1 MDPFWEP
8 TLLCSRHEHT
18 IGRRGSGDNE
28 PGAAIMMGER
38 CAQDKLFAADHIYL
52 DFVGRDTLYGYLA
65 QHRGRLFR
73 DEDFAILYCRN
84 NGRPSVPPSLAVS
97 ILFLRAYDNVSFV
110 EAIERTKYDLR
121 WKVALGLEMEDVPI
135 QKSALQEFQA
145 RLVLHEQGESLLKK
159 SIDEARR
166 AGYVTTRKIR
176 VALDTTPTLGKGA
189 VKDTYNLLADG
200 VEKLACRLAEVAGE
214 AIASWAEKEGLQRYF
229 GSSLKG
235 EAAIDW
241 DDKAQRDQLLTEIVK
256 DGRRLLSLAEQ
267 ARHEHPEHDEAIQAD
282 AALLERLIRQDVE
295 EKPGGGCQI
304 KQGTEKDRLISVHDP
319 EMRHG
324 RKSASKTFNGHK
336 TAVAVD
342 MESQLICG
350 VEVLAGNAG
359 DQQQALE
366 LVHQAE
372 RVMEAQ
378 VEETVGDCAYGGGPT
393 RKAFADEQRLLTA
406 KVPASH
412 NGDCFPKTAFA
423 IDLDR
428 MEVRCPAG
436 QITTTYKSSGHN
448 RAGHFVFADATCQA
462 CPLRSQC
469 VGGQGPRSINIQ
481 HEERLQQQARS
492 YNQTEVGK
500 KSLRERVV
508 VEHGIAR
515 LVRLGI
521 RQSRYVGKTKTRFQV
536 IMAAVVAN
544 MSLVVGFCHR
554 EQKPAMNT
562 SDPVVQALLTPTYAP
577 NGAQNGFLAV
587 LWASWIRD
595 SYFLLQHTVFG
606 LPGMAACSS
615 TDFSYP
621 RFFRPETGGFWTDF

>member
-1 MDPFWEP
+1 
-8 TLLCSRHEHT
+8 
-18 IGRRGSGDNE
+18 
-28 PGAAIMMGER
+28 MMGER
-38 CAQDKLFAADHIYL
+38 SAQDKLFAADHIYL
-52 DFVGRDTLYGYLA
+52 DYVGRDTLYGYLA
-65 QHRGRLFR
+65 QHRGQLFR
-73 DEDFAILYCRN
+73 DEDFAILYCRT

-97 ILFLRAYDNVSFV
+97 ILFLRAYDGVSFV

-121 WKVALGLEMEDVPI
+121 WKVALGLEMEDVPM

-145 RLVLHEQGESLLKK
+145 RLVLHEQGEALLKK

-166 AGYVTTRKIR
+166 VGYVTSRKIR

-200 VEKLACRLAEVAGE
+200 IERLAFRLAEVAGE
-214 AIASWAEKEGLQRYF
+214 AIGSWSEKEGLHRYF

-241 DDKAQRDQLLTEIVK
+241 DNKAQRDQLLTQIVA

-304 KQGTEKDRLISVHDP
+304 KEGAEKDRVISVHDP

-342 MESQLICG
+342 MDSQLICG
-350 VEVLAGNAG
+350 VDVLAGNAG
-359 DQQQALE
+359 DQEKALE

-372 RVMEAQ
+372 RVTEAQ

-393 RKAFADEQRLLTA
+393 RKAFADEQRVLTA

-412 NGDCFPKTAFA
+412 NGDCFPKTAFV

-436 QITTTYKSSGHN
+436 QITTTYKSSGQN

-469 VGGQGPRSINIQ
+469 VRGQGPRSINIQ
-481 HEERLQQQARS
+481 HEERLQQLARCH
-492 YNQTEVGK
+492 NQTEVGK
-500 KSLRERVV
+500 RSLRQRVV

-521 RQSRYVGKTKTRFQV
+521 RQSRYLGKIKTRFQV

-544 MSLVVGFCHR
+544 LSLVVGFCHR
-554 EQKPAMNT
+554 KQKPAVAT
-562 SDPVVQALLTPTYAP
+562 TDPLIQALLMPVTDAP
-577 NGAQNGFLAV
+577 NGLIAD

-595 SYFLLQHTVFG
+595 PYSLLQRTLFG
-606 LPGMAACSS
+606 LVGLQGRRKPISDCSG
-615 TDFSYP
+615 
-621 RFFRPETGGFWTDF
+621 FFRP

>member
-1 MDPFWEP
+1 M
-8 TLLCSRHEHT
+8 
-18 IGRRGSGDNE
+18 
-28 PGAAIMMGER
+28 
-38 CAQDKLFAADHIYL
+38 
-52 DFVGRDTLYGYLA
+52 
-65 QHRGRLFR
+65 
-73 DEDFAILYCRN
+73 
-84 NGRPSVPPSLAVS
+84 
-97 ILFLRAYDNVSFV
+97 
-110 EAIERTKYDLR
+110 
-121 WKVALGLEMEDVPI
+121 

-145 RLVLHEQGESLLKK
+145 RLVLHEQGEALLKK

-166 AGYVTTRKIR
+166 AGYVTSRKIR

-200 VEKLACRLAEVAGE
+200 IEKLACRLAEVAGE
-214 AIASWAEKEGLQRYF
+214 AIASWADTQDLHRYF

-241 DDKAQRDQLLTEIVK
+241 NDKAQRDQLLTQIVE

-295 EKPGGGCQI
+295 EKPGGGCQV

-336 TAVAVD
+336 AAVAVD

-350 VEVLAGNAG
+350 VEVLAANAG
-359 DQQQALE
+359 DQEKALE

-372 RVMEAQ
+372 RVMEAP

-436 QITTTYKSSGHN
+436 QITTEYKSSGQN
-448 RAGHFVFADATCQA
+448 CAGRFVFADATCQA
-462 CPLRSQC
+462 CALRSQC

-492 YNQTEVGK
+492 YNQTEAGK

-521 RQSRYVGKTKTRFQV
+521 RQSRYFGKTKTRFQV

-544 MSLVVGFCHR
+544 LSLVVGFCHR

-562 SDPVVQALLTPTYAP
+562 SDPGIQALLTRTYAP
-577 NGAQNGFLAV
+577 NDAQNSFLAN
-587 LWASWIRD
+587 LWTSWIRD
-595 SYFLLQHTVFG
+595 PYFLLQHTLFG
-606 LPGMAACSS
+606 LLGIAVSS
-615 TDFSYP
+615 
-621 RFFRPETGGFWTDF
+621 

>member
-1 MDPFWEP
+1 
-8 TLLCSRHEHT
+8 
-18 IGRRGSGDNE
+18 
-28 PGAAIMMGER
+28 MMGER
-38 CAQDKLFAADHIYL
+38 SAQDRLFAADHIYL

-65 QHRGRLFR
+65 QHRGQLFR

-84 NGRPSVPPSLAVS
+84 NGRPSVPPSVAVS
-97 ILFLRAYDNVSFV
+97 ILFLRAYDGVSFV

-121 WKVALGLEMEDVPI
+121 WKVALGLEMEEIPM

-145 RLVLHEQGESLLKK
+145 RLVLRGQGEALLKK

-166 AGYVTTRKIR
+166 AGYVTSRKIW

-189 VKDTYNLLADG
+189 VKDTYNLLAEG
-200 VEKLACRLAEVAGE
+200 IEKLALRLAEIAGE
-214 AIASWAEKEGLQRYF
+214 ALASWAEKEGLQRYF

-235 EAAIDW
+235 EAGIDW
-241 DDKAQRDQLLTEIVK
+241 DDKAQRDQLLSEIVQ

-267 ARHEHPEHDEAIQAD
+267 ARQEHPEHAEAIQAD

-295 EKPGGGCQI
+295 ENPGGGCQV
-304 KQGTEKDRLISVHDP
+304 KEGTERDRLISVHDP

-359 DQQQALE
+359 DQEKALD

-372 RVMEAQ
+372 RVTEGQ
-378 VEETVGDCAYGGGPT
+378 VEESVGDCAYGGGPT
-393 RKAFADEQRLLTA
+393 RKAFADEQRLLTP
-406 KVPASH
+406 KVPTSH
-412 NGDCFPKTAFA
+412 NGDWFPKSAFA

-436 QITTTYKSSGHN
+436 QTTTEYQSSGEH
-448 RAGHFVFADATCQA
+448 RGGRFVFAAATCQA

-469 VGGQGPRSINIQ
+469 VRGQGGRSISIQ
-481 HEERLQQQARS
+481 PEERLQQQARAH
-492 YNQTEVGK
+492 NQTDAGK

-521 RQSRYVGKTKTRFQV
+521 RQSRYFGKTKTRFQV
-536 IMAAVVAN
+536 VMAAVVAN
-544 MSLVVGFCHR
+544 LSLVVGFCYR
-554 EQKPAMNT
+554 KQKPAINT
-562 SDPVVQALLTPTYAP
+562 THPVTQALSTPTDVQ
-577 NGAQNGFLAV
+577 NTAQNGFLADN
-587 LWASWIRD
+587 WISWIRHQ
-595 SYFLLQHTVFG
+595 YFFY
-606 LPGMAACSS
+606 CI
-615 TDFSYP
+615 
-621 RFFRPETGGFWTDF
+621 RPYLVYSPM

>member
-1 MDPFWEP
+1 
-8 TLLCSRHEHT
+8 
-18 IGRRGSGDNE
+18 
-28 PGAAIMMGER
+28 MMGER
-38 CAQDKLFAADHIYL
+38 SAQDKLFAAENIYL
-52 DFVGRDTLYGYLA
+52 DYVGRDTLYGYLA
-65 QHRGRLFR
+65 QHRGQLFR
-73 DEDFAILYCRN
+73 DEEFAILYCRD

-97 ILFLRAYDNVSFV
+97 ILFLRAYDSVSFV

-121 WKVALGLEMEDVPI
+121 WKVALGLEIEEVPI

-145 RLVLHEQGESLLKK
+145 RLALHEQGEALLKK
-159 SIDEARR
+159 SVDEARR
-166 AGYVTTRKIR
+166 AGYVTSRKIR

-189 VKDTYNLLADG
+189 VKDMYNLLADG
-200 VEKLACRLAEVAGE
+200 IERLACRLAEVADE
-214 AIASWAEKEGLQRYF
+214 AIGSWADKQDLQRYF

-235 EAAIDW
+235 DAAINW
-241 DDKAQRDQLLTEIVK
+241 DDKARREQLLTQIVE

-267 ARHEHPEHDEAIQAD
+267 ARQEHPEHAEAIQAD

-359 DQQQALE
+359 DQEKALD

-372 RVMEAQ
+372 RVMEAK
-378 VEETVGDCAYGGGPT
+378 VEETVGDGAYGGGPT
-393 RKAFADEQRLLTA
+393 RKAFADEQRMLTA
-406 KVPASH
+406 KVPTSQ
-412 NGDCFPKTAFA
+412 NGECFPKSAFA

-436 QITTTYKSSGHN
+436 QITTNYKSSGTN
-448 RAGHFVFADATCQA
+448 RAGRFVFADATCRT

-469 VGGQGPRSINIQ
+469 VSGQGPRSINIQ
-481 HEERLQQQARS
+481 HEERLQQLARRH
-492 YNQTEVGK
+492 NQTEAGK
-500 KSLRERVV
+500 KTLRERVV

-515 LVRLGI
+515 LVRRGI
-521 RQSRYVGKTKTRFQV
+521 RQSRYFGKTKTRFQV
-536 IMAAVVAN
+536 ILAAVVAN
-544 MSLVVGFCHR
+544 LSLVVGFCR
-554 EQKPAMNT
+554 RKLKLAMNT
-562 SDPVVQALLTPTYAP
+562 AVDPVPQALTDASTR
-577 NGAQNGFLAV
+577 QNASP
-587 LWASWIRD
+587 ADSWILSIIRFAY
-595 SYFLLQHTVFG
+595 SLLQIALMVPNPDH
-606 LPGMAACSS
+606 L
-615 TDFSYP
+615 DFFHLE
-621 RFFRPETGGFWTDF
+621 FFRPEIGVSGHSS

>member
-1 MDPFWEP
+1 
-8 TLLCSRHEHT
+8 
-18 IGRRGSGDNE
+18 
-28 PGAAIMMGER
+28 MMGER
-38 CAQDKLFAADHIYL
+38 SAQDKLFGADHIYL
-52 DFVGRDTLYGYLA
+52 DYVGRDTLYGYLA
-65 QHRGRLFR
+65 QHRGQLFR

-97 ILFLRAYDNVSFV
+97 ILFLRAYDSVSFV

-121 WKVALGLEMEDVPI
+121 WKVALGLEMEEVPI

-145 RLVLHEQGESLLKK
+145 RLVLHEQGEALLKK

-166 AGYVTTRKIR
+166 AGYLTSRKIR

-200 VEKLACRLAEVAGE
+200 IEKLACRLAEVAGE
-214 AIASWAEKEGLQRYF
+214 AIASWADKQELHRYF

-241 DDKAQRDQLLTEIVK
+241 DDKAQRD
-256 DGRRLLSLAEQ
+256 
-267 ARHEHPEHDEAIQAD
+267 HPEHAEAIQAD

-304 KQGTEKDRLISVHDP
+304 KEGTEKDRLISVHDT

-336 TAVAVD
+336 AAVAVD

-359 DQQQALE
+359 DQEKALD

-372 RVMEAQ
+372 RVTEAK
-378 VEETVGDCAYGGGPT
+378 VEETVGDCAYGGSPT
-393 RKAFADEQRLLTA
+393 RKAFADEQRQLTA
-406 KVPASH
+406 KVPTSH
-412 NGDCFPKTAFA
+412 NGECFPKSAFA

-436 QITTTYKSSGHN
+436 QTTTAYESQGI
-448 RAGHFVFADATCQA
+448 RRGGHFLFPDATCQA
-462 CPLRSQC
+462 CSLRSQC
-469 VGGQGPRSINIQ
+469 VRGQGGRSISIQ
-481 HEERLQQQARS
+481 PEERLQQQARTH
-492 YNQTEVGK
+492 NQTQAGK
-500 KSLRERVV
+500 QSLRERVV

-521 RQSRYVGKTKTRFQV
+521 RQSRYFGKTKTRFQV

-544 MSLVVGFCHR
+544 MCLVVGFCHR
-554 EQKPAMNT
+554 EQKLTMNT
-562 SDPVVQALLTPTYAP
+562 TDPETQAALSTPTD
-577 NGAQNGFLAV
+577 AQNDAQSGFLADAW
-587 LWASWIRD
+587 LSWVRLQ
-595 SYFLLQHTVFG
+595 YFSLQHVLFG
-606 LPGMAACSS
+606 LLASPALS
-615 TDFSYP
+615 
-621 RFFRPETGGFWTDF
+621 

>member
-1 MDPFWEP
+1 
-8 TLLCSRHEHT
+8 
-18 IGRRGSGDNE
+18 
-28 PGAAIMMGER
+28 MMGER
-38 CAQDKLFAADHIYL
+38 SAQDKLFGADHIYL
-52 DFVGRDTLYGYLA
+52 DYVGRDTLYGYLA
-65 QHRGRLFR
+65 QHRGQLFR
-73 DEDFAILYCRN
+73 DEDFAILYCRD

-97 ILFLRAYDNVSFV
+97 ILFLRAYEVVSFV

-121 WKVALGLEMEDVPI
+121 WKVALGLEMEEVPI

-145 RLVLHEQGESLLKK
+145 RLVLHEQGEALLKK

-166 AGYVTTRKIR
+166 AGYVTSRKIR

-200 VEKLACRLAEVAGE
+200 IEQLACRLAEVAGE
-214 AIASWAEKEGLQRYF
+214 AITSWVEKEGLHRYF

-241 DDKAQRDQLLTEIVK
+241 NDKAQRDQLLTGIVE

-267 ARHEHPEHDEAIQAD
+267 ARHEHPEHGQAIQAD

-295 EKPGGGCQI
+295 EKPGGGSQV

-372 RVMEAQ
+372 RVTEAE
-378 VEETVGDCAYGGGPT
+378 VEETVGDCAYGGSPT

-406 KVPASH
+406 KVPTSH
-412 NGDCFPKTAFA
+412 NGECFPKTAFA

-436 QITTTYKSSGHN
+436 QITTEYKASSQN
-448 RAGHFVFADATCQA
+448 RAGRFVFADGTCQA
-462 CPLRSQC
+462 CPMRSQC
-469 VGGQGPRSINIQ
+469 VHGQGPRSINIQ
-481 HEERLQQQARS
+481 HEERLQQQARGH
-492 YNQTEVGK
+492 NQTAAGK
-500 KSLRERVV
+500 KILRQRVV
-508 VEHGIAR
+508 VEHRIAR

-521 RQSRYVGKTKTRFQV
+521 RQSRYFGKTKTCFQV
-536 IMAAVVAN
+536 VMAAVVAN
-544 MSLVVGFCHR
+544 LSLVVGFCR
-554 EQKPAMNT
+554 RKLKLAMNT
-562 SDPVVQALLTPTYAP
+562 TVDPVSQAVTDASTP
-577 NGAQNGFLAV
+577 QNAFLADFGI
-587 LWASWIRD
+587 LWIRHAY
-595 SYFLLQHTVFG
+595 SLLQIAP
-606 LPGMAACSS
+606 PGS
-615 TDFSYP
+615 
-621 RFFRPETGGFWTDF
+621 

>member
-1 MDPFWEP
+1 
-8 TLLCSRHEHT
+8 
-18 IGRRGSGDNE
+18 
-28 PGAAIMMGER
+28 MMGER
-38 CAQDKLFAADHIYL
+38 SAQDKLFAADHIYL
-52 DFVGRDTLYGYLA
+52 DYVGRETLYGYLA
-65 QHRGRLFR
+65 QHRGQLFR
-73 DEDFAILYCRN
+73 DEDFAILYCRD
-84 NGRPSVPPSLAVS
+84 NGRPSVPPSVAVS
-97 ILFLRAYDNVSFV
+97 ILFLRAYDSVSFV

-121 WKVALGLEMEDVPI
+121 WKVALGLEMEEVPI

-145 RLVLHEQGESLLKK
+145 RLVLHEQGEALLKK

-166 AGYVTTRKIR
+166 AGYVTSRKIR

-200 VEKLACRLAEVAGE
+200 IEKLACRLAAVAGE
-214 AIASWAEKEGLQRYF
+214 AISSWADKQELHRYF

-241 DDKAQRDQLLTEIVK
+241 DDKAQREQLLTQIVQ

-267 ARHEHPEHDEAIQAD
+267 ARQEHPEHAEAIQAD

-304 KQGTEKDRLISVHDP
+304 KEGTEKDRLISVHDP

-359 DQQQALE
+359 DQEKALD

-372 RVMEAQ
+372 RVMEAK

-393 RKAFADEQRLLTA
+393 RKAFADEQRMLTA
-406 KVPASH
+406 KVPTIQ
-412 NGDCFPKTAFA
+412 NGECFPKSAFA

-436 QITTTYKSSGHN
+436 QTTTEYESQGV
-448 RAGHFVFADATCQA
+448 RRGGHFLFPDATCQA
-462 CPLRSQC
+462 CCLRTQC
-469 VGGQGPRSINIQ
+469 LRGQRGRSISIQ
-481 HEERLQQQARS
+481 PEERLQQQARAH
-492 YNQTEVGK
+492 NQTQAGK
-500 KSLRERVV
+500 QILRERVV

-515 LVRLGI
+515 LVRRGI
-521 RQSRYVGKTKTRFQV
+521 RQSRYFGKTKTRFQV
-536 IMAAVVAN
+536 IMAAVVIN
-544 MSLVVGFCHR
+544 LNLVVGFCHR
-554 EQKPAMNT
+554 KQKPAMNT
-562 SDPVVQALLTPTYAP
+562 SAPVIQARSTPQDRPKRAR
-577 NGAQNGFLAV
+577 NGFLAV
-587 LWASWIRD
+587 TWISRIRD
-595 SYFLLQHTVFG
+595 RYFLLQHTLFG
-606 LPGMAACSS
+606 LVANAASS
-615 TDFSYP
+615 
-621 RFFRPETGGFWTDF
+621 

>member
-1 MDPFWEP
+1 
-8 TLLCSRHEHT
+8 
-18 IGRRGSGDNE
+18 
-28 PGAAIMMGER
+28 MMGER
-38 CAQDKLFAADHIYL
+38 SAQDKLFAADHIYL
-52 DFVGRDTLYGYLA
+52 DYVGRDTLYGYLA
-65 QHRGRLFR
+65 QQRSRLFR
-73 DEDFAILYCRN
+73 DEDFAILYCQD
-84 NGRPSVPPSLAVS
+84 NGRPSVPPSVAVS
-97 ILFLRAYDNVSFV
+97 ILFLRAYDGVSFV

-121 WKVALGLEMEDVPI
+121 WKVALGLEMEEEPI

-145 RLVLHEQGESLLKK
+145 RLVLHEQGEALLKK

-166 AGYVTTRKIR
+166 AGYVTSRKIR

-189 VKDTYNLLADG
+189 VKDTYNLLGDG
-200 VEKLACRLAEVAGE
+200 IEKLACRLAEVAGE
-214 AIASWAEKEGLQRYF
+214 AIGSWSEKEGLKRYF

-241 DDKAQRDQLLTEIVK
+241 DNKAQRDQLLTQIVE

-267 ARHEHPEHDEAIQAD
+267 ARHEHPEHDEAIQTD

-295 EKPGGGCQI
+295 EKPGGGCQV

-336 TAVAVD
+336 AAVAVD

-350 VEVLAGNAG
+350 VDVLAGNAG
-359 DQQQALE
+359 DQEKALE

-393 RKAFADEQRLLTA
+393 RRAFADEQRRLTA

-436 QITTTYKSSGHN
+436 QITTEYKSSGQN
-448 RAGHFVFADATCQA
+448 RAGRFVFADATCQA
-462 CPLRSQC
+462 CALRSRC

-492 YNQTEVGK
+492 YNQTEAGK

-508 VEHGIAR
+508 IEHGIAR

-521 RQSRYVGKTKTRFQV
+521 RQSRYFGKTRTRFQV

-544 MSLVVGFCHR
+544 MSLVVAFCHR

-562 SDPVVQALLTPTYAP
+562 SDPVMQALSTRTYAT
-577 NGAQNGFLAV
+577 NDAQNGFLAN
-587 LWASWIRD
+587 LWTSWIRD
-595 SYFLLQHTVFG
+595 PYFLLQRTLFG
-606 LPGMAACSS
+606 LLGAAGSS
-615 TDFSYP
+615 
-621 RFFRPETGGFWTDF
+621 

>member
-1 MDPFWEP
+1 
-8 TLLCSRHEHT
+8 
-18 IGRRGSGDNE
+18 
-28 PGAAIMMGER
+28 MMGER
-38 CAQDKLFAADHIYL
+38 SAQDKLFAADHIYL
-52 DFVGRDTLYGYLA
+52 DYVGRDTLYGYLA
-65 QHRGRLFR
+65 QHRGQLFR
-73 DEDFAILYCRN
+73 DEDFVILYCRN

-97 ILFLRAYDNVSFV
+97 ILFLRAYDGVSFV

-121 WKVALGLEMEDVPI
+121 WKVALGLEMEEEPI

-145 RLVLHEQGESLLKK
+145 RLVLHEQGEALLKN

-166 AGYVTTRKIR
+166 AGYVTSRKIR

-200 VEKLACRLAEVAGE
+200 IEKLACRLAEVAGE
-214 AIASWAEKEGLQRYF
+214 TIASWAEKQGLQRYF

-235 EAAIDW
+235 EVAIDW
-241 DDKAQRDQLLTEIVK
+241 DDKAQREQLLTQIVQ
-256 DGRRLLSLAEQ
+256 DGRRLLGLAEQ
-267 ARHEHPEHDEAIQAD
+267 ARQEHPEHAEAIQAD

-295 EKPGGGCQI
+295 EKPGGGCQV
-304 KQGTEKDRLISVHDP
+304 KEGTEKDRLISVHDP

-342 MESQLICG
+342 MDSQLICG

-359 DQQQALE
+359 DQEKALD

-406 KVPASH
+406 KVPTSH
-412 NGDCFPKTAFA
+412 NGECFPKSAFA

-436 QITTTYKSSGHN
+436 QTTTEYESQGV
-448 RAGHFVFADATCQA
+448 RRGGHFLFPDATCQA
-462 CPLRSQC
+462 CCLRSQC
-469 VGGQGPRSINIQ
+469 VRGQRGRSISIQ
-481 HEERLQQQARS
+481 PEERLQQQARAH
-492 YNQTEVGK
+492 NKTGAGQ

-521 RQSRYVGKTKTRFQV
+521 RQSRYFGKAKTRFQV
-536 IMAAVVAN
+536 ILAAVVAN
-544 MSLVVGFCHR
+544 LSLVVGFCYR
-554 EQKPAMNT
+554 KQKPAINT
-562 SDPVVQALLTPTYAP
+562 THPVTQALSTPTDVQ
-577 NGAQNGFLAV
+577 NTAQNGFLADN
-587 LWASWIRD
+587 WISWIRHQ
-595 SYFLLQHTVFG
+595 YFFY
-606 LPGMAACSS
+606 CI
-615 TDFSYP
+615 
-621 RFFRPETGGFWTDF
+621 RPYLVYSPM

>member
-1 MDPFWEP
+1 
-8 TLLCSRHEHT
+8 
-18 IGRRGSGDNE
+18 
-28 PGAAIMMGER
+28 MMGER
-38 CAQDKLFAADHIYL
+38 SAQDKLFAADHVYL
-52 DFVGRDTLYGYLA
+52 DYVGRDTLYGYLA
-65 QHRGRLFR
+65 HNRGHLFR

-84 NGRPSVPPSLAVS
+84 NGRPSVPPSVAVS
-97 ILFLRAYDNVSFV
+97 ILFLRAYDGVSFV

-121 WKVALGLEMEDVPI
+121 WKVALGLEMEEVPI

-145 RLVLHEQGESLLKK
+145 RLVLHEQGEALLKK

-166 AGYVTTRKIR
+166 AGYVTSRKIR

-200 VEKLACRLAEVAGE
+200 IEKLACRLAEVGGE
-214 AIASWAEKEGLQRYF
+214 AIDSWAEKEGLQRYF

-241 DDKAQRDQLLTEIVK
+241 DDKAQRDQLLTQIVV
-256 DGRRLLSLAEQ
+256 DGRRLLSMAEQ

-304 KQGTEKDRLISVHDP
+304 KQGTEKDRLISINDP

-359 DQQQALE
+359 DQEKALE

-372 RVMEAQ
+372 RVMEAR

-393 RKAFADEQRLLTA
+393 RKAFADEQRMLTA
-406 KVPASH
+406 KVPTSH
-412 NGDCFPKTAFA
+412 NGECFAKTAFA

-436 QITTTYKSSGHN
+436 QITTTYKSSGEN
-448 RAGHFVFADATCQA
+448 RAGHFVFAEATCLA
-462 CPLRSQC
+462 CSLRSQC
-469 VGGQGPRSINIQ
+469 VRGQGPRSINIQ
-481 HEERLQQQARS
+481 HEERLQQQARAH
-492 YNQTEVGK
+492 NQTEAGK

-521 RQSRYVGKTKTRFQV
+521 RQSRYFGKTKTCFQV

-544 MSLVVGFCHR
+544 LSLVVAFCHR
-554 EQKPAMNT
+554 KQKPAMNAT
-562 SDPVVQALLTPTYAP
+562 DPVIQALLTPAIDTP
-577 NGAQNGFLAV
+577 NDV
-587 LWASWIRD
+587 LEDFCVSWIRD
-595 SYFLLQHTVFG
+595 PYFLLQHTVFG
-606 LPGMAACSS
+606 LIGDAASS
-615 TDFSYP
+615 
-621 RFFRPETGGFWTDF
+621 

>member
-1 MDPFWEP
+1 
-8 TLLCSRHEHT
+8 
-18 IGRRGSGDNE
+18 
-28 PGAAIMMGER
+28 MMGER
-38 CAQDKLFAADHIYL
+38 SAQDKLFAADHIYL
-52 DFVGRDTLYGYLA
+52 DYVGRDTLYGYLA
-65 QHRGRLFR
+65 QHRGQLFR
-73 DEDFAILYCRN
+73 DEDFEILYCRN

-97 ILFLRAYDNVSFV
+97 ILFLRAYESVSFV

-121 WKVALGLEMEDVPI
+121 WKVALGLEMEEVPI

-145 RLVLHEQGESLLKK
+145 RLVLHEQGEALLKK

-166 AGYVTTRKIR
+166 AGYLTSRKIR

-200 VEKLACRLAEVAGE
+200 IEQLACRLAEVAGE
-214 AIASWAEKEGLQRYF
+214 AITSWAEKEGLHRYF

-241 DDKAQRDQLLTEIVK
+241 NDKTQREQLLTQIVQ

-267 ARHEHPEHDEAIQAD
+267 ARQEHPEHAEAIQAD

-295 EKPGGGCQI
+295 DKPSGGCQV
-304 KQGTEKDRLISVHDP
+304 KEGTEKDRLISVHDP

-336 TAVAVD
+336 AAVAVD
-342 MESQLICG
+342 MESQLVCG

-359 DQQQALE
+359 DQEKALD

-372 RVMEAQ
+372 RVTKAQ

-393 RKAFADEQRLLTA
+393 RKAFADEQRRLTA
-406 KVPASH
+406 KVPTSH
-412 NGDCFPKTAFA
+412 NGECFPKSAFA

-436 QITTTYKSSGHN
+436 QTTTQYESQGV
-448 RAGHFVFADATCQA
+448 RRGGHFLFPVATCQA
-462 CPLRSQC
+462 CCLRSQC
-469 VGGQGPRSINIQ
+469 VRGQGGRSISIQ
-481 HEERLQQQARS
+481 PEERLQQQARAH
-492 YNQTEVGK
+492 NQTEAGK
-500 KSLRERVV
+500 KSLRQRVV

-521 RQSRYVGKTKTRFQV
+521 RQSRYFGKTKTRFQV

-544 MSLVVGFCHR
+544 LSLVVGFAPRHQR
-554 EQKPAMNT
+554 PAMNT
-562 SDPVVQALLTPTYAP
+562 TNPEPQALSTPMDTQ
-577 NGAQNGFLAV
+577 NEAQNGFLAD
-587 LWASWIRD
+587 LWISCIRD
-595 SYFLLQHTVFG
+595 PYFLLLHTLFG
-606 LPGMAACSS
+606 LLVDPASS
-615 TDFSYP
+615 
-621 RFFRPETGGFWTDF
+621 